1 MKQNDVA
8 TLPANAGPNNAG
20 PNAKTPVQ
28 AKIAPVKSASTGVA
42 ATHITTS
49 ADGAT
54 SGPDLLVPASESA
67 PLQQGM
73 TAKKPAPDL
82 LCESAEECPAPTEKD
97 KDGADHERAK
107 YGMQARPQPS
117 KRQLRE
123 REQKQ
128 GQGPR
133 HEQEPD
139 DPALEP
145 TASAWLLIDS
155 NDPVGSGGGPRGKSG
170 KRSKNK
176 AGGASTKRPDADW
189 NDSDIL
195 MESGDRLHRLAV
207 VAHTFIQQLRLPKMN
222 RSSALPALRPKSRAE
237 CERRCGSDGFC
248 DPSAPL
254 GCGGLHCGHQRDML
268 Y

>member
-8 TLPANAGPNNAG
+8 TLPANAG

-28 AKIAPVKSASTGVA
+28 AKIAPVKSASTDAA
-42 ATHITTS
+42 ATRMTTS
-49 ADGAT
+49 PDGAT
-54 SGPDLLVPASESA
+54 SGPDLLVPASENV
-67 PLQQGM
+67 PLPQGM
-73 TAKKPAPDL
+73 ATKKPAVDL

-97 KDGADHERAK
+97 KDGADQERAR
-107 YGMQARPQPS
+107 YGMQARTQLS

-128 GQGPR
+128 GQGQGQEHR
-133 HEQEPD
+133 QEQEPD

-145 TASAWLLIDS
+145 TATAWLLIDP
-155 NDPVGSGGGPRGKSG
+155 NDPAGSGGGPRGKSG

-176 AGGASTKRPDADW
+176 AGGASTARPDADW
-189 NDSDIL
+189 SASDIL

-207 VAHTFIQQLRLPKMN
+207 VAHTFIQQLRPPKMN
-222 RSSALPALRPKSRAE
+222 RSSALPALRAKSRAE

-248 DPSAPL
+248 DPSSPL
-254 GCGGLHCGHQRDML
+254 GCGGLHCGRQSDVL